1 MWQQEILKSLD
12 AFYQNKSSSSSSSI
26 IILEGFC
33 FGTDDGKSV
42 LRLLQTNR
50 DRIKGTLKIVSPL
63 PEVLLRYKKSFSS
76 FSLPTY
82 VNHLLNVM
90 LKVEDTE
97 KKDDAEIILVD
108 IGIIP
113 SVEQRM
119 LLHLLFHEQVPANH
133 PKKIHIIFSPE
144 SGSGTF
150 SSSSLCP
157 RIIHPSLLFHSTP
170 PRTSMNLIFSETFQM
185 MDTLVKKIQG
195 IHDLNIM
202 ECFFQQ
208 DMEKKIKKNDLGYK
222 TNNRWKKKKKR
233 TMIFLLES
241 PFFFKNFVVA
251 LEQHPLLQEHRD
263 QVQFKYY
270 HGSVSPQ
277 ILDEWV
283 RDVDI
288 NDPRND
294 GVDEYTIIL
303 STWTPLLVFRRLLQ
317 RMDIVVDWGLTTTSL
332 RHHNNNGCQWIAG
345 FKIRER
351 IAACFPVEELGTSDT
366 SYTSNTSKT
375 SNKKNRY
382 MFVGMNETRVLSGR
396 GKEEEEEGTDESH
409 ELCWLRLVF
418 SQLMMFPSPHNTT
431 RIHTIHNLLKDDS
444 RDKTMFEKSL
454 SCLYHN
460 IPELR
465 PFLYPVINP
474 MIPQVIPQVIHPS
487 ITPTKN
493 YTNLRHFYNA
503 LMKRN
508 LNIESFP
515 ALEFLQHRDPGAFHV
530 DTKMALLAIAV
541 VDTFKEYGQGRVKFF
556 DIYPFGD
563 RPKTQDHPHDC
574 HYPNQWSIPW
584 SIPEW
589 VRSIQNEWNV
599 SRKVVIE
606 DDLQMY
612 MSIFILCFL
621 VDTKMKS
628 ESSSSMTRL
637 FSCRVC
643 GSCCPF
649 TRYKVNRKIYKMIYT
664 RWCSNLKLFW
674 VRESSTNI
682 NKRAFEFLDLHFQ
695 ITASSLIPSLHTK
708 HTCPPCPVLQHRL
721 LSPIWDDMRSLLIRV
736 PKFGGVSIM
745 NYSCCGSYI
754 RWYSLYPHPQTY
766 RPVFQPIV
774 VLQDRCHGKQRDI
787 QCWMS
792 YPKKE
797 MENIRSL
804 FQDLQGNGFH
814 NLMEK
819 KRVREWVSQYKKDF
833 LHRDIMEIVAF
844 RPGNEGYLRLLEK
857 NTKLFAQWTKS

>member
-1 MWQQEILKSLD
+1 
-12 AFYQNKSSSSSSSI
+12 
-26 IILEGFC
+26 
-33 FGTDDGKSV
+33 
-42 LRLLQTNR
+42 
-50 DRIKGTLKIVSPL
+50 
-63 PEVLLRYKKSFSS
+63 
-76 FSLPTY
+76 
-82 VNHLLNVM
+82 
-90 LKVEDTE
+90 
-97 KKDDAEIILVD
+97 
-108 IGIIP
+108 
-113 SVEQRM
+113 
-119 LLHLLFHEQVPANH
+119 
-133 PKKIHIIFSPE
+133 
-144 SGSGTF
+144 
-150 SSSSLCP
+150 
-157 RIIHPSLLFHSTP
+157 
-170 PRTSMNLIFSETFQM
+170 
-185 MDTLVKKIQG
+185 MDV
-195 IHDLNIM
+195 
-202 ECFFQQ
+202 
-208 DMEKKIKKNDLGYK
+208 
-222 TNNRWKKKKKR
+222 
-233 TMIFLLES
+233 
-241 PFFFKNFVVA
+241 
-251 LEQHPLLQEHRD
+251 
-263 QVQFKYY
+263 
-270 HGSVSPQ
+270 
-277 ILDEWV
+277 
-283 RDVDI
+283 
-288 NDPRND
+288 
-294 GVDEYTIIL
+294 
-303 STWTPLLVFRRLLQ
+303 
-317 RMDIVVDWGLTTTSL
+317 VVDWGLTTTSL
-332 RHHNNNGCQWIAG
+332 RHHNNNGCRWIAG
-345 FKIRER
+345 FKMRER
-351 IAACFPVEELGTSDT
+351 IAACFPVEELGTSHT
-366 SYTSNTSKT
+366 F
-375 SNKKNRY
+375 NKKDRY
-382 MFVGMNETRVLSGR
+382 MFVGMNETRVLSGI
-396 GKEEEEEGTDESH
+396 GKEDEEEGTDESH

-418 SQLMMFPSPHNTT
+418 SQMMMFPSPHNTS

-465 PFLYPVINP
+465 PFLYPIMNH
-474 MIPQVIPQVIHPS
+474 VIPQVVHLS
-487 ITPTKN
+487 TTPTKN
-493 YTNLRHFYNA
+493 YTNLHHLYNA

-515 ALEFLQHRDPGAFHV
+515 ALEFLQHRDPGAIHV
-530 DTKMALLAIAV
+530 DTKMALLAIVV

-556 DIYPFGD
+556 DIYP
-563 RPKTQDHPHDC
+563 KTQDHPHDC
-574 HYPNQWSIPW
+574 DYQW

-589 VRSIQNEWNV
+589 VHSIQNEWNV

-682 NKRAFEFLDLHFQ
+682 KKRAFEFLDLHFQ

-708 HTCPPCPVLQHRL
+708 HSCPPCPILRHRL

-766 RPVFQPIV
+766 QTYRPVFQPIV
-774 VLQDRCHGKQRDI
+774 VLQDRCHGKQREI

-819 KRVREWVSQYKKDF
+819 KRVQGELSQYKKDF
-833 LHRDIMEIVAF
+833 LHKDIMEIVAY

-857 NTKLFAQWTKS
+857 NTKLFAQWTTH